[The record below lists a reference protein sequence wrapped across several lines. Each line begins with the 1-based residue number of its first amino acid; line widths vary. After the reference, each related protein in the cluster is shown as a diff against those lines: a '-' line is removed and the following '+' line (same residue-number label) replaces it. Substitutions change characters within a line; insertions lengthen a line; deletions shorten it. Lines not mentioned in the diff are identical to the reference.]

1 MAIYVLTPGD
11 DSMKRSDRRNLFLI
25 SAASASAAK
34 DRAEQMCGDVD
45 GVFDG
50 WAATALTGSGAQDFT
65 VECNGPVG
73 LKEGTVWPRLTSGGS
88 PLAI

>member
-1 MAIYVLTPGD
+1 MAIYVLTPGH

-25 SAASASAAK
+25 SASSAALAK

-45 GVFDG
+45 GVFDN
-50 WAATALTGSGAQDFT
+50 WNATALTGSGAQDFT
-65 VECNGPVG
+65 VECSGPVG
-73 LKEGTVWPRLTSGGS
+73 LREGTAWPHLTAGGS